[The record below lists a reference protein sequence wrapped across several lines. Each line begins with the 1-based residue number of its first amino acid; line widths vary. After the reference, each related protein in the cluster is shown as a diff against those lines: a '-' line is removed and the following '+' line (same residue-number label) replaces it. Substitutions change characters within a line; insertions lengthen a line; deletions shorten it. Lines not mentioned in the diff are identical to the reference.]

1 MCCSYF
7 PWFEI
12 FYRLLNHIA
21 ELLNRGKTVAVQS
34 LLVQLYESRVPW
46 HGMLVELQVD
56 SDDSV
61 SGVQN
66 STLSFFV
73 LCFYHVFTIIGHS
86 VTALHTKDRP
96 KFGFGAEDNNFNCFG

>member
-21 ELLNRGKTVAVQS
+21 ELLNRGKTDAVQS
-34 LLVQLYESRVPW
+34 LLVKLYESRVPW
-46 HGMLVELQVD
+46 HGMLIELQVD

-66 STLSFFV
+66 
-73 LCFYHVFTIIGHS
+73 
-86 VTALHTKDRP
+86 
-96 KFGFGAEDNNFNCFG
+96 